1 MIGDKHV
8 KPLVFIAVLCWK
20 TMLLEDLQWK
30 KTFKMKIL
38 TIKNCIFE
46 KTDITLQ
53 TV

>member
-8 KPLVFIAVLCWK
+8 KPLVFIAVSYWK
-20 TMLLEDLQWK
+20 TMLLENLQGE
-30 KTFKMKIL
+30 KTFKMNFL
-38 TIKNCIFE
+38 TLKNCIFE